1 MGSGGEWIEGSFR
14 LLAGSSFLVSRSE
27 DSSWE
32 LVLAVSFLTFGL
44 DPGVVDGEMGLES
57 T

>member
-14 LLAGSSFLVSRSE
+14 LLAGSSSVE
-27 DSSWE
+27 DLSWE
-32 LVLAVSFLTFGL
+32 LVLAVFFRTFGL
-44 DPGVVDGEMGLES
+44 DSGVVDGGMGLES